1 MSRKS
6 LRRLRRSLKTER
18 EVAKAE
24 ALLALN
30 DVEGVGKALDEAP
43 RARWCN
49 ALKVYAVDKHLHR
62 PQQSSSQVDRLG
74 CEVDL
79 HGI

>member
-1 MSRKS
+1 LK
-6 LRRLRRSLKTER
+6 RLKRSLKAER
-18 EVAKAE
+18 EAAKAE
-24 ALLALN
+24 ALPALN
-30 DVEGVGKALDEAP
+30 DVEGVGKTLDEAP
-43 RARWCN
+43 KVRLCN
-49 ALKVYAVDKHLHR
+49 ALKIHAVNKHLHR